1 MKVNVGTIDRVARV
15 IIGIAI
21 VGAGIF
27 YQSAWGAIGL
37 VPVFTAAFGFCP
49 VYVPLGV
56 STCPIQK
63 AIKKTVKGEE

>member
-1 MKVNVGTIDRVARV
+1 MKVNVGKIDRIARV
-15 IIGIAI
+15 IIGVAI
-21 VGAGIF
+21 VGAGVI

-63 AIKKTVKGEE
+63 AIKKAANSEK

>member
-1 MKVNVGTIDRVARV
+1 MKVNVGTIDRVVRV
-15 IIGIAI
+15 LIGIAI
-21 VGAGIF
+21 VGAGAF

-56 STCPIQK
+56 STCPVQK
-63 AIKKTVKGEE
+63 AIKKAVNSEK

>member
-21 VGAGIF
+21 VGAGIY

>member
-1 MKVNVGTIDRVARV
+1 MKVNVGKIDRIARV

-21 VGAGIF
+21 VGVGIF

-56 STCPIQK
+56 STCPVQK
-63 AIKKTVKGEE
+63 AIKKAVKGEE